1 MNVYQMLEI
10 QSKTIKTLQE
20 NLIKTIHEAERIV
33 NRYKEGLDKAEQ
45 VITLLQARVKQL
57 ECEALDRSWEATDET
72 DKNGGGQ

>member
-1 MNVYQMLEI
+1 MNVYQMLEV

-45 VITLLQARVKQL
+45 VITLLQTRIKQL
-57 ECEALDRSWEATDET
+57 ECEALSRSWEATDET
-72 DKNGGGQ
+72 DKKGDMQ